1 MKNPFEKENHN
12 SLIAAVLLGSVA
24 AGAIAYMFLSD
35 KGAEVRIRVKKKL
48 KALAKDKGAAAI
60 NKKTNVP
67 KKVIKA
73 VL

>member
-1 MKNPFEKENHN
+1 
-12 SLIAAVLLGSVA
+12 LLGSVA

-35 KGAEVRIRVKKKL
+35 KGAEVRSRAKKRL

-60 NKKTNVP
+60 SKKTKVP
-67 KKVIKA
+67 KKIIKA